1 MPDQAD
7 EISRFLNAWDT
18 TETQQGTIEFP
29 HHLDNQFLQA
39 SRPVTD
45 ATVGGIAFFRASVV
59 QGSDELAGM
68 AGYVGSHGSSALLRM
83 KGDI

>member
-7 EISRFLNAWDT
+7 EISRLLNAYDT
-18 TETQQGTIEFP
+18 TETHLGTIEFP
-29 HHLDNQFLQA
+29 NHLDNQFLQA

-45 ATVGGIAFFRASVV
+45 TTVGGIAFFRASVA

-68 AGYVGSHGSSALLRM
+68 AGSGGAHGSTALLLM
-83 KGDI
+83 KEGI